1 MHHDNRPQDFTVSAT
16 LPYSSKPEEFRCNH
30 LHLMVGDTCVVDT
43 DRGPNFAVVTRSRM
57 KAQGKKCCKRLRNVI
72 RKATKRDIESNMRL
86 RERETELYH
95 MVRAKVEENELKMK
109 VSKVSVPL
117 DEKRVVVYFTAEER
131 VDFRDIV
138 KSLSSELKMKIEM
151 RQMGI
156 RDEAKMLGGSGICGQ
171 KLCCS
176 SFLGEFAPV
185 SIRMAK
191 DQNLSLNPA
200 KISGVCGRL
209 MCCLIYENAFY
220 KEMQKI
226 VPRTGK
232 AVTTPQGKG
241 KVVVADFLKAR
252 VTVDLGENGVASF
265 EASEVELVNKPQPQ
279 KQSKKGK
286 RAADKTKDGPN
297 KKNETSGQ
305 AVSEKRKDEKT

>member
-1 MHHDNRPQDFTVSAT
+1 MQQDNRTPDFTVSAT

-30 LHLMVGDTCVVDT
+30 LHLKVGDTCVVDT
-43 DRGPNFAVVTRSRM
+43 DRGPDFAVITGSRV

-86 RERETELYH
+86 RKRETEIYGLA
-95 MVRAKVEENELKMK
+95 RKKVEENELKMK
-109 VSKVSVPL
+109 VSQVSVTL
-117 DEKRVVVYFTAEER
+117 DEKRVIVYFTAEER

-138 KSLSSELKMKIEM
+138 KSLASELKMKIEM

-156 RDEAKMLGGSGICGQ
+156 RDEAKMLGGSGVCGQ

-176 SFLGEFAPV
+176 SFLGKFAPV

-209 MCCLIYENAFY
+209 MCCLIYENDFY

-232 AVTTPQGKG
+232 AVITPQGNG
-241 KVVVADFLKAR
+241 KVIVADFLKSR

-265 EASEVELVNKPQPQ
+265 DASEVELVNKPQQQ
-279 KQSKKGK
+279 KHGKKEK
-286 RAADKTKDGPN
+286 RAVDKTRNRPN
-297 KKNETSGQ
+297 GKNETSGQ
-305 AVSEKRKDEKT
+305 TISEKRKDEKA